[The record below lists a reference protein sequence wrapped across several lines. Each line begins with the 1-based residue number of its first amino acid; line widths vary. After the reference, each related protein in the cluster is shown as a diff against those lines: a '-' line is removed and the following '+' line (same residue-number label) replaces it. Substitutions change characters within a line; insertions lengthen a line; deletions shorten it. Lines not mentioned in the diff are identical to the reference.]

1 MDDIVKLA
9 MAKWPK
15 VPHCY
20 GWLALD
26 ARGQWRMRDDRAQ
39 SLNLPGD
46 PIRNL
51 GLQQF
56 INRNY
61 ECDAEGRWYFQNGPQ
76 KVYVDLECT
85 PYIAQ
90 LLPEQEWRLHTGQI
104 LKSTQQVYMLDDGNL
119 VLRHEHIL
127 AQVDDRDLAQALE
140 FLMVDGR
147 ACNEEDLAQLLE
159 VMSDA
164 STEMS
169 QLNADQT
176 SHPFLRAH
184 QVYLNWQGEKLM
196 LQRCSREALM
206 AKFSYQKQARATQ
219 DEAL

>member
-15 VPHCY
+15 VRHCY

-39 SLNLPGD
+39 ALNLPGD

-90 LLPEQEWRLHTGQI
+90 LLPENEWRLHTGQI

-119 VLRHEHIL
+119 VLQHEHIL
-127 AQVDDRDLAQALE
+127 AQVDDRDLAQVLE
-140 FLMVDGR
+140 LLRVDHEP
-147 ACNEEDLAQLLE
+147 CSETHLEQLL
-159 VMSDA
+159 
-164 STEMS
+164 TTGP
-169 QLNADQT
+169 DQQT
-176 SHPFLRAH
+176 HHPFLQHHTVRLH
-184 QVYLNWQGEKLM
+184 WQTQDLPV
-196 LQRCSREALM
+196 QRTSLDTLM
-206 AKFSYQKQARATQ
+206 AKFAYQKQARARQ
-219 DEAL
+219 EEKP